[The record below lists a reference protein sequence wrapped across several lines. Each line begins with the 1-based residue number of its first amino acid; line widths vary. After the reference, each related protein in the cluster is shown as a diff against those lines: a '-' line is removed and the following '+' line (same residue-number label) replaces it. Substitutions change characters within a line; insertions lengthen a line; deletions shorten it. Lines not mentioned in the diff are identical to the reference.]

1 MSPFKQ
7 EQVVYE
13 DEDEDEGD
21 GEDGGRERFGTRRSE
36 KWEMIGEQEE
46 MDPFGARARSYMK
59 DETPASPSKRARVQ
73 EDGVGEQGE
82 LGSVASKCAY
92 NTPLFI

>member
-21 GEDGGRERFGTRRSE
+21 EEGERFGTRRSE

-82 LGSVASKCAY
+82 LGSVTSKCAY
-92 NTPLFI
+92 FF